1 MVKSILK
8 IQLKQLNR
16 LATEVGLF
24 RLIFL
29 LGLAAYL
36 FFAVYVK
43 LQDPS
48 YKDLIVGLFAFIIF
62 GIHTKRKDKIFLNL
76 YSPQPQIIFFI
87 EYLLL
92 SLPILVLLVYY
103 QFWLHTF
110 FMIAFIFVLPFL
122 KTPLKKYSI
131 NTWLQKQIPNDNFEW
146 KAGIRKQ
153 FILFMSVWLIAFFT
167 SFFIGSVI
175 IALFILGIVVM
186 SFYEKNESLP
196 MLLAKEESPKTF
208 LKRKIWSHLLTYLSV
223 MIPLFFSFII
233 FHPAHFYIPLL
244 EIIIFSILIVYN
256 ILLKYAFYLPNEK
269 AGGTQIFS
277 AIGSISVLV
286 PFVLIIVLVLGIK
299 FWFQAHRNLKFHLH
313 DFH

>member
-1 MVKSILK
+1 MVKSLLK
-8 IQLKQLNR
+8 IRLKQINS
-16 LATEVGLF
+16 AAAEVGIF
-24 RLIFL
+24 RLVFL

-36 FFAVYVK
+36 GFAVYTK
-43 LQDPS
+43 LQDPF
-48 YKDLIVGLFAFIIF
+48 YKDIIVGVFGFIIF
-62 GIHTKRKDKIFLNL
+62 GIHAKRKDKTFLNL
-76 YSPQPQIIFFI
+76 YSPNPQIIFFL

-92 SLPILVLLVYY
+92 SLPLLALLVYF
-103 QFWLHTF
+103 QFWTHL
-110 FMIAFIFVLPFL
+110 FIIIMLLFLLPFF
-122 KTPLKKYSI
+122 KIPLKKYSI
-131 NTWLQKQIPNDNFEW
+131 NTWFQKQIPDSNFEW

-153 FILFMSVWLIAFFT
+153 FILFMGVWVIAFFT

-196 MLLAKEESPKTF
+196 MLLAKEQNPKTF
-208 LKRKIWSHLLTYLSV
+208 LKRKIWSHLLIYLAV
-223 MIPLFFSFII
+223 MIPLLFSFII
-233 FHPAHFYIPLL
+233 FHPAHYYIPLL

-299 FWFQAHRNLKFHLH
+299 FWVQAHSNLKFYLH
-313 DFH
+313 DYH